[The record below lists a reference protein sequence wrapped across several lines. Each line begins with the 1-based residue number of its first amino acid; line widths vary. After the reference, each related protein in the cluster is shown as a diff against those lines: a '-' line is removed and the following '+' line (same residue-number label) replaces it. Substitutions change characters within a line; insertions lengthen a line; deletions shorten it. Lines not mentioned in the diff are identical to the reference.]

1 MTEELTCI
9 PADIEVALASGGS
22 AHLSYFRGQK
32 VVVHFCPAGA
42 SAELAAFDAL
52 REDFAHAGAWLVT
65 ASPDD
70 RAAFYAL
77 AGQFDTVAKHM
88 VDDHTKSSTMFKD
101 ILAKENIS
109 TKPADKLGAEKTDD
123 DGGEVHALEC

>member
-1 MTEELTCI
+1 MTDELICV

-42 SAELAAFDAL
+42 TDELAAFDAL

-70 RAAFYAL
+70 REAFYAL
-77 AGQFDTVAKHM
+77 AGYFPEFGNGVPEDGATFVIDRDGIPRYVWPGFGNAHEAL
-88 VDDHTKSSTMFKD
+88 
-101 ILAKENIS
+101 LAVCQR
-109 TKPADKLGAEKTDD
+109 P
-123 DGGEVHALEC
+123 